1 MISACLNQGKYGI
14 HHPLVKPSSHLDS
27 GNLDPNVTPLP
38 KQCSEGQRA
47 MGSWEAAEPGAPAG
61 TQEGA
66 TSLRNRP
73 CYRPLG
79 TLRHPNEESQRPPF
93 TQNINGFNE
102 DATFCKQIIS
112 FVHEEINRILSNK
125 SVIFLG
131 FRFMTSGSFNV

>member
-1 MISACLNQGKYGI
+1 MKHSVEIPFSFIKRVL
-14 HHPLVKPSSHLDS
+14 
-27 GNLDPNVTPLP
+27 
-38 KQCSEGQRA
+38 
-47 MGSWEAAEPGAPAG
+47 
-61 TQEGA
+61 
-66 TSLRNRP
+66 
-73 CYRPLG
+73 
-79 TLRHPNEESQRPPF
+79 PF